1 MTCRILFSPAAKR
14 TRSALPRAALASET
28 WVVKVGGKERLLVRR
43 EREIFRIATSVLLSG
58 EFCRK
63 IGNRFAGRGVEDR
76 DLVAVGQG
84 YEKPGVVTIEQKSGR
99 MRAPGKRRS
108 GLAKWNEAADTFLQE
123 VQLRPR
129 GSIPERDEASP
140 AIACHN

>member
-1 MTCRILFSPAAKR
+1 IGNG
-14 TRSALPRAALASET
+14 
-28 WVVKVGGKERLLVRR
+28 VGGRARVLVPR
-43 EREIFRIATSVLLSG
+43 EREIFRIAASVLLSG

-76 DLVAVGQG
+76 DLVAVGKCH
-84 YEKPGVVTIEQKSGR
+84 EKPGVVTIEQKSGR

-123 VQLRPR
+123 VQLPDR
-129 GSIPERDEASP
+129 GSLPERDEASP
-140 AIACHN
+140 ALPCHNSP